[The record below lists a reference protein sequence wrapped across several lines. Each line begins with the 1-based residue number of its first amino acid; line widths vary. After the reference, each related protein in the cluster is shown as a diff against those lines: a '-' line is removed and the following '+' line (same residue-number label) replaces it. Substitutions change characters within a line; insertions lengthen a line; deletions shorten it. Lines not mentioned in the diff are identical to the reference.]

1 VAEIGFSSPA
11 RLAGVQQFTCTNA
24 NDWDDS
30 LSRVW
35 GTLLPPASTDGDHP
49 GVRQM
54 GLRINTNT
62 QSIAAQ
68 RNLGI
73 NLAGQQSSVEKLASG
88 SRIVRAAD
96 DAAGLAIS
104 EKMKASIRSIRQ
116 DVRNAND
123 GISMI
128 QTAEGGMN
136 EVGNILT
143 RFREL
148 SIQASSDTISDTE
161 RGFIN
166 KEVVQLRSE
175 VDRIAQSTEFNGKK
189 LLSGEGQKMDI
200 QIGQNNRPEQDR
212 MSYDPSHTDAT
223 TDKLGIAGLSVATK
237 EEAQGNLE
245 KIDGAIRSLS
255 GNRAELGAL
264 QNRLQ
269 SSVNSLGIYDEN
281 LSAANSRIRDVDM
294 ASETA
299 KMTQQSILTQ
309 ASTAVLSQANSN
321 SQLALKLLS

>member
-1 VAEIGFSSPA
+1 
-11 RLAGVQQFTCTNA
+11 
-24 NDWDDS
+24 
-30 LSRVW
+30 
-35 GTLLPPASTDGDHP
+35 
-49 GVRQM
+49 M

-73 NLAGQQSSVEKLASG
+73 NLMGQQASVEKLASG

-116 DVRNAND
+116 DVRNGND

-136 EVGNILT
+136 EISNILT

-148 SIQASSDTISDTE
+148 SIQAASDTLGDTE
-161 RGFIN
+161 RGFID
-166 KEVVQLRSE
+166 KEVGQLRSE
-175 VDRIAQSTEFNGKK
+175 VDRIAASTEFNGKK
-189 LLSGEGQKMDI
+189 LLNGEGNMMEI
-200 QIGQNNRPEQDR
+200 QIGQNNRVDQDR
-212 MSYDPSHTDAT
+212 FQYDSSKTNAT
-223 TDKLGIAGLSVATK
+223 TDKLGIGGISVASK
-237 EEAQGNLE
+237 EQAQENLG
-245 KIDGAIRSLS
+245 KIDGAIKNLS

-269 SSVNSLGIYDEN
+269 SAVNNLGVYDEN

-299 KMTQQSILTQ
+299 KMTQQNILTQ

>member
-1 VAEIGFSSPA
+1 
-11 RLAGVQQFTCTNA
+11 
-24 NDWDDS
+24 
-30 LSRVW
+30 
-35 GTLLPPASTDGDHP
+35 
-49 GVRQM
+49 M

-68 RNLGI
+68 RNLGT
-73 NLAGQQSSVEKLASG
+73 NLAMQQSSVEKLASG

-104 EKMKASIRSIRQ
+104 EKMKAGIRSVRQ
-116 DVRNAND
+116 DARNAND

-136 EVGNILT
+136 EIGNILT

-148 SIQASSDTISDTE
+148 SIQAASDTISDTE
-161 RGFIN
+161 RGFID
-166 KEVVQLRSE
+166 KEVGQLRSE
-175 VDRIAQSTEFNGKK
+175 VDRIAKSTEFNGKK
-189 LLSGEGQKMDI
+189 LLSGEGDRLDI
-200 QIGQNNRPEQDR
+200 QIGQNNRADQDR
-212 MSYDPSHTDAT
+212 MAYDPSRTDAT
-223 TDKLGIAGLSVATK
+223 IDHLGLGGLSVASK
-237 EEAQGNLE
+237 EQAQENLD
-245 KIDGAIRSLS
+245 KIDGAIKSLS

-269 SSVNSLGIYDEN
+269 SAVNNLGVYDEN

-299 KMTQQSILTQ
+299 KMTQQNILTQ
-309 ASTAVLSQANSN
+309 ASTAVLSQANNN

>member
-1 VAEIGFSSPA
+1 
-11 RLAGVQQFTCTNA
+11 
-24 NDWDDS
+24 
-30 LSRVW
+30 
-35 GTLLPPASTDGDHP
+35 
-49 GVRQM
+49 M

-68 RNLGI
+68 RNLGT
-73 NLAGQQSSVEKLASG
+73 NLMGQQASIEKLASG

-116 DVRNAND
+116 DTRNAND

-136 EVGNILT
+136 EIGNILT

-148 SIQASSDTISDTE
+148 SIQAASDTIGDTE
-161 RGFIN
+161 RGFID
-166 KEVVQLRSE
+166 KEVGQLRSE
-175 VDRIAQSTEFNGKK
+175 VDRIANATEFNGKK
-189 LLSGEGQKMDI
+189 LLDGEGGSMDI
-200 QIGQNNRPEQDR
+200 QIGQNNRPDQDR
-212 MSYDPSHTDAT
+212 FQYDPSHTNAT
-223 TDKLGIAGLSVATK
+223 TEHLGIGGITVASKESAQENLS
-237 EEAQGNLE
+237 
-245 KIDGAIRSLS
+245 KIDTAIKTLS

-269 SSVNSLGIYDEN
+269 SSVNNLQVYDEN

-299 KMTQQSILTQ
+299 NLTKQNILSQ
-309 ASTAVLSQANSN
+309 ASTSVLSQANST
-321 SQLALKLLS
+321 SQLALKLLA